1 MMDNNVKT
9 AMVGTPCQILAATKI
24 NEYSDKTGGS
34 SIDVKIGLFCM
45 ENFSYTYLKEF
56 LIDKK
61 IDINDVKG
69 FRIEENKFKVILNNN
84 DVFMVPLSETDSFKR
99 KKIVISVLIILP
111 IYLIFL

>member
-1 MMDNNVKT
+1 MMNNNVKT

-24 NEYSDKTGGS
+24 NEYSDETGGS

-61 IDINDVKG
+61 LISTML
-69 FRIEENKFKVILNNN
+69 KVLG
-84 DVFMVPLSETDSFKR
+84 L
-99 KKIVISVLIILP
+99 KKISLK
-111 IYLIFL
+111 